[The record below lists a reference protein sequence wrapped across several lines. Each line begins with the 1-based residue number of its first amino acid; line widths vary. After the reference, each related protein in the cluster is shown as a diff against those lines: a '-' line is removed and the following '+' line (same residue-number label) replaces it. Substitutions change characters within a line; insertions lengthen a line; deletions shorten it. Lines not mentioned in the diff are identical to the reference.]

1 MVFMER
7 HGVPLAL
14 RLPPF
19 LAEGLVGLLCDT
31 AFTVSQTYRRKVAES
46 HGTKFYFARFWHI

>member
-19 LAEGLVGLLCDT
+19 LAEGLVGLLCDA
-31 AFTVSQTYRRKVAES
+31 AFTE
-46 HGTKFYFARFWHI
+46 

>member
-19 LAEGLVGLLCDT
+19 LAEGLVGLLCDS
-31 AFTVSQTYRRKVAES
+31 AFTVSRTYRRKVAES
-46 HGTKFYFARFWHI
+46 HGTKFVD